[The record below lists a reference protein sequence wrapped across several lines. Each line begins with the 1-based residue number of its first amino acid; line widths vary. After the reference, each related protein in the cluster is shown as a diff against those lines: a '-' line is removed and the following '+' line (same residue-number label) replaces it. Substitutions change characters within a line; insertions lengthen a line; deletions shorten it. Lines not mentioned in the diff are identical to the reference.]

1 MLNNKSIL
9 ITGGTGSFGKVFLD
23 HCLKRYKKIKKII
36 IFSRDELKQFELREK
51 YFRQKKYI
59 NKIRFFLG
67 DVRDL
72 HRLRTAFEDV
82 DYVVHAAALKQ
93 VESSEYN
100 PLEVIKTNIIGAQNV
115 IDSAIYNR
123 VKKVVALST
132 DKASSPINLYGASKL
147 CSDKLFL
154 SSNNTKGSKDI
165 SFSIVRY
172 GNVLGSRGSVLPEF
186 IKQNKRKEFKITD
199 DRMTRFN
206 ILLNDGVKFVDDVLH
221 KAVGGEIFVPKMSSF
236 KILDLAKS
244 ISKTNKISIVGIRP
258 GEKIHEE
265 VISNQDSRSTFDFKR
280 YFVILSDNKALEKF
294 YEKKFK
300 AKKVN
305 SNFVYSSNLNKKWLT
320 INDLKKMLKKNKFI
334 LK

>member
-51 YFRQKKYI
+51 YSRQKKYI

-186 IKQNKRKEFKITD
+186 IEQNKRNEFNITD
-199 DRMTRFN
+199 IRMTRFN
-206 ILLNDGVKFVDDVLH
+206 ILLNDGVKFVDDVLQ
-221 KAVGGEIFVPKMSSF
+221 KSVGGEIFVPKMNSF

-244 ISKTNKISIVGIRP
+244 ISKTNKINIVGIRP

-265 VISNQDSRSTFDFKR
+265 VISNQDSRSTFDLKR
-280 YFVILSDNKALEKF
+280 YFIILSDNKALEKF

-320 INDLKKMLKKNKFI
+320 IKDLRNMLKKNKFI
-334 LK
+334 